1 MYRTEIIYHIISKY
15 NFDTYL
21 EIGVS
26 DVNLNFNHIK
36 IKNKIGVDPNPD
48 VWGIDYNMTSDDFF
62 KINKQKFD
70 IIFIDGMHEFHF
82 VYRDIINSLDILNEN
97 GVIVLHDCNP
107 ENEVIQMVPETK
119 DGIWTNQEWVDFAE
133 NWRKLSVD
141 GNWSGDCWKAIVKF
155 RSLHNNFKTFVIDT
169 DFGVGIIT
177 KSTKSVEPLI
187 LNEELTYK
195 NLEKNRKEW
204 LNLFSIDDFINNI

>member
-1 MYRTEIIYHIISKY
+1 
-15 NFDTYL
+15 
-21 EIGVS
+21 
-26 DVNLNFNHIK
+26 
-36 IKNKIGVDPNPD
+36 
-48 VWGIDYNMTSDDFF
+48 MTSDDFF

>member
-1 MYRTEIIYHIISKY
+1 MNRTEIINHIISKY

>member
-1 MYRTEIIYHIISKY
+1 MNRTEIINHIISKY

-48 VWGIDYNMTSDDFF
+48 VWGIDYNVTSDDFF